1 MKKFCFACQTLKNK
15 DEFYN
20 SQTTKDGKRYT
31 CIKCEKKRTLP
42 EFKKLKD
49 PRYWAR
55 ERRKPY
61 KNGKKE
67 CGKCKIYK
75 SLREFPKNN
84 QTWDKLHSNCKDCER
99 ARGKEKNIRLR
110 SESPE
115 KWISHKMYLW
125 KRGARIR
132 GRKLDFKVNKEDLIE
147 IYHKQNGIC
156 PLSKVKMTYKAGV
169 GGLPTNLSID
179 RITSKLGYTKKNTR
193 FVCHVINILRHDL
206 SDIQFLNL
214 CKKIIS
220 YGRENK

>member
-1 MKKFCFACQTLKNK
+1 MGAN
-15 DEFYN
+15 E
-20 SQTTKDGKRYT
+20 S
-31 CIKCEKKRTLP
+31 
-42 EFKKLKD
+42 
-49 PRYWAR
+49 
-55 ERRKPY
+55 
-61 KNGKKE
+61 
-67 CGKCKIYK
+67 
-75 SLREFPKNN
+75 FPKSN
-84 QTWDKLHSNCKDCER
+84 QSWDKLNAYCKDCER
-99 ARGKEKNIRLR
+99 ARGREKIQRLR

-179 RITSKLGYTKKNTR
+179 RINSKLGYTKKNTR